1 MDCSSS
7 VGTAKTD
14 HLAVDLA
21 PTALSAWR
29 SFRCLVGC
37 GIGVRF
43 SHDKHTLEFRKLC
56 TPQRG
61 SRRTWLLNKTGRPG
75 EKRRGRQQSRSP
87 ARAWAQMENLRAQC
101 GEAAFTAN
109 PWLC

>member
-37 GIGVRF
+37 GISVGF
-43 SHDKHTLEFRKLC
+43 SRCKHTQKFRKLC
-56 TPQRG
+56 TP
-61 SRRTWLLNKTGRPG
+61 TWVETN
-75 EKRRGRQQSRSP
+75 
-87 ARAWAQMENLRAQC
+87 RAVK
-101 GEAAFTAN
+101 
-109 PWLC
+109 